1 MKRSDIFNTVQAYE
15 DISWLWLTY
24 PSEKYES
31 QLGWWNSQYME
42 KNVPNHQPVSYSHLS
57 LLSLLRWQCQHMPI
71 YANANR
77 IWMKW
82 MNLESNIKSHASDLA
97 MVQRTTSSNI
107 IQNKIPTPPTPTA
120 FLDFF
125 SQCPT
130 SNDSVGRGREDGT
143 SGSSGVPKEVFSSC
157 CRAMSLRLLELLSL
171 QLPQVL

>member
-1 MKRSDIFNTVQAYE
+1 MK
-15 DISWLWLTY
+15 L
-24 PSEKYES
+24 
-31 QLGWWNSQYME
+31 
-42 KNVPNHQPVSYSHLS
+42 
-57 LLSLLRWQCQHMPI
+57 
-71 YANANR
+71 
-77 IWMKW
+77 

-157 CRAMSLRLLELLSL
+157 CRAMSLRLLELFFVFHNCHKFSKSTPEHLATHPEKIAALSQTVCL
-171 QLPQVL
+171 